1 MTSSYSDLEK
11 EYDLLTEEI
20 QFLRQSQ
27 RTDDLSPRERF
38 RLKKQIKE
46 AEKERETI
54 QDQLQFKEL
63 ENTSIAG
70 SEELYHTLLRL
81 GYRQQVRLFRRLIE
95 AESAAAFLI
104 HGYPDYGQRWLL
116 NRLVVQYV
124 PYLLTGKVI
133 KVNVGRKVRRN
144 DVSALWREVASRLGL
159 KGKQYPLS
167 ELAQQVCQ
175 SLQTQNILLVFHEVE
190 TMLEDTLCELIQD
203 FWLPLIEQVKEESCQ
218 PSPFKLLMFL
228 IDYKGYVGKW
238 AVPFVEKLNSQMNL
252 QTPLKPPMITEF
264 SQDDLMDWIETE
276 YDKLPIVLTDRVDR
290 TVQAILANSDNG
302 VPELAL
308 ESICDRCGCDWYE
321 ESEKWLKL

>member
-133 KVNVGRKVRRN
+133 KVNVGRKVPRN
-144 DVSALWREVASRLGL
+144 DVSALWREVA
-159 KGKQYPLS
+159 
-167 ELAQQVCQ
+167 
-175 SLQTQNILLVFHEVE
+175 
-190 TMLEDTLCELIQD
+190 
-203 FWLPLIEQVKEESCQ
+203 
-218 PSPFKLLMFL
+218 
-228 IDYKGYVGKW
+228 
-238 AVPFVEKLNSQMNL
+238 
-252 QTPLKPPMITEF
+252 
-264 SQDDLMDWIETE
+264 
-276 YDKLPIVLTDRVDR
+276 
-290 TVQAILANSDNG
+290 
-302 VPELAL
+302 
-308 ESICDRCGCDWYE
+308 
-321 ESEKWLKL
+321 